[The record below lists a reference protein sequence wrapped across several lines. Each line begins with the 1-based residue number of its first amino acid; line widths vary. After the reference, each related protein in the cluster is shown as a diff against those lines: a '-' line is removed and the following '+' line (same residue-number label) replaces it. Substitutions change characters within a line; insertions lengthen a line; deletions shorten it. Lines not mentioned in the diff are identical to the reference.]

1 MDSLT
6 QAVLGGTVTYAILG
20 KRLGKRA
27 ALYGAA
33 LGTLPDLD
41 VLIDFGGPVE
51 NMTHHRGFSH
61 AFVVQALAAPVLAWL
76 AARPKSVSDP
86 FFLRWCV
93 AIYLCFLTHTLADFF
108 TVYGTQVLWPFTD
121 YPFAH
126 SLLFI
131 IDPIYTLPLLVGF
144 LGALLVKSIPRAL
157 SLNAWML
164 SLSTLY
170 LIWSASAKVMID
182 DKVIAA
188 LEAKGVSPGIYES
201 TPGPFNTFL
210 WRSVAIEGNDYFEI
224 WTSIFD
230 DVSEVQVRRY
240 PRNLELIE
248 AVSNHPSVRR
258 LQWFTKG
265 QYKAWESDNKI
276 FISDLRMGVEGAY
289 VFNFE
294 VGLRKLSG
302 IEIGSFQQLERRPRL
317 NQVGQIWRR
326 IFDPTISITDRS
338 QPLTN

>member
-1 MDSLT
+1 M
-6 QAVLGGTVTYAILG
+6 
-20 KRLGKRA
+20 
-27 ALYGAA
+27 
-33 LGTLPDLD
+33 
-41 VLIDFGGPVE
+41 
-51 NMTHHRGFSH
+51 
-61 AFVVQALAAPVLAWL
+61 
-76 AARPKSVSDP
+76 
-86 FFLRWCV
+86 
-93 AIYLCFLTHTLADFF
+93 
-108 TVYGTQVLWPFTD
+108 LWPFTD

-131 IDPIYTLPLLVGF
+131 IDPIYTLPLLAGF
-144 LGALLVKSIPRAL
+144 LGALLLKNITQAL

-188 LEAKGVSPGIYES
+188 LEVKEISPDIYES
-201 TPGPFNTFL
+201 TPAPFNTFL
-210 WRSVAIEGNDYFEI
+210 WRSVAIEGSDYFEI

-230 DVSEVQVRRY
+230 DVSDVQIRRY

-248 AVSNHPSVRR
+248 AVSDHPGVRR

-265 QYKAWESDNKI
+265 QYKAWESGNKI

-302 IEIGSFQQLERRPRL
+302 IEIGSFRQLEQRPRL
-317 NQVGQIWRR
+317 NQVGQVWQR
-326 IFDPTISITDRS
+326 IFDPTIAITE
-338 QPLTN
+338 